1 MMNNNAIA
9 TINSASANFDMN
21 SLLSLLKD
29 SKATVIIINNNGMPI
44 DMNNVF
50 DTTAT
55 EVKKGRTFDLH
66 KYYVGKVRRI
76 LNDHSIQI
84 KVGKGCKR
92 GHISTGAFDELVNQ
106 LETKEVTLR
115 RVKFLFNALDEAGYK
130 EEGRGLKK
138 DVLFETLSY
147 IKENNLAVT
156 YKGKGENSHSRGN
169 AVKER
174 YELDN
179 LVEKLVKIPFTND
192 FAEKFANCLREDE
205 VSYETFKLA

>member
-1 MMNNNAIA
+1 MTNNTI
-9 TINSASANFDMN
+9 TINSAIDMN
-21 SLLSLLKD
+21 SLMSLLKD
-29 SKATVIIINNNGMPI
+29 NKATIIIINNNGTP
-44 DMNNVF
+44 MNMSNVF

-55 EVKKGRTFDLH
+55 EVKKGRTFDPH
-66 KYYVGKVRRI
+66 KYYAGNVRKI
-76 LNDHSIQI
+76 LSNHDIQI
-84 KVGKGCKR
+84 KAGKGCKR
-92 GHISTGAFDELVNQ
+92 GHISAGAFDELVNQ

-169 AVKER
+169 AQKER

-179 LVEKLVKIPFTND
+179 LVERLVKIPFTND
-192 FAEKFANCLREDE
+192 FAEKFATCLREGDE
-205 VSYETFKLA
+205 VVHATFKLA

>member
-1 MMNNNAIA
+1 MTNNTTAISVSADFNMTALMNMLKDTKA
-9 TINSASANFDMN
+9 TI
-21 SLLSLLKD
+21 
-29 SKATVIIINNNGMPI
+29 IIINNNGNPI
-44 DMNNVF
+44 DMTNVI
-50 DTTAT
+50 DSTAT
-55 EVKKGRTFDLH
+55 EVKKGHSFDLH
-66 KYYVGKVRRI
+66 KYYVGYVRKI
-76 LNDHSIQI
+76 LSDHDIQI

-179 LVEKLVKIPFTND
+179 LVEKLSKIPFTND

-205 VSYETFKLA
+205 VACATFKLA

>member
-1 MMNNNAIA
+1 MTNNTTAI
-9 TINSASANFDMN
+9 SASADFNMN
-21 SLLSLLKD
+21 NLLSILKD
-29 SKATVIIINNNGMPI
+29 SKATIIIINNNGTPI

-55 EVKKGRTFDLH
+55 EVVKKTHSFDLH

-76 LNDHSIQI
+76 LNDHDIQI

-179 LVEKLVKIPFTND
+179 LVEKLSKIPFTND

-205 VSYETFKLA
+205 VACATFKLA

>member
-1 MMNNNAIA
+1 MKKINITAVVAALETIA
-9 TINSASANFDMN
+9 LGLMIVAF
-21 SLLSLLKD
+21 
-29 SKATVIIINNNGMPI
+29 ATGCM
-44 DMNNVF
+44 
-50 DTTAT
+50 
-55 EVKKGRTFDLH
+55 
-66 KYYVGKVRRI
+66 
-76 LNDHSIQI
+76 

-179 LVEKLVKIPFTND
+179 LVEKLSKIPFTND

-205 VSYETFKLA
+205 VACATFKLA

>member
-1 MMNNNAIA
+1 MTNNTTAISVSADFNMNALM
-9 TINSASANFDMN
+9 SV
-21 SLLSLLKD
+21 LKD
-29 SKATVIIINNNGMPI
+29 SKATVIIINNNGTPI
-44 DMNNVF
+44 DMTNVI
-50 DTTAT
+50 DSTAT

-66 KYYVGKVRRI
+66 KYYVGNVRKI
-76 LNDHSIQI
+76 LNDHGIQI

-92 GHISTGAFDELVNQ
+92 GHISAGAFDELVSQ

-138 DVLFETLSY
+138 DVLFETLNY

-169 AVKER
+169 TEKER

-192 FAEKFANCLREDE
+192 FAEKFATCLREGDE
-205 VSYETFKLA
+205 VVHATFKLA

>member
-1 MMNNNAIA
+1 MMNNTTAISV
-9 TINSASANFDMN
+9 SADFNMTALMN
-21 SLLSLLKD
+21 LLKD
-29 SKATVIIINNNGMPI
+29 SKATIVIINNNGTPI

-55 EVKKGRTFDLH
+55 EVKKGRTFNLH
-66 KYYVGKVRRI
+66 KYYEGKVRRV
-76 LNDHSIQI
+76 LNDHDIQI

-92 GHISTGAFDELVNQ
+92 GHIGAGAFDELVNQ

-179 LVEKLVKIPFTND
+179 LVEKLSKIPFTND
-192 FAEKFANCLREDE
+192 FAIKFANCLREGDE
-205 VSYETFKLA
+205 VAYATFKMA

>member
-1 MMNNNAIA
+1 MTNNTTAISVSADFNMAALMN
-9 TINSASANFDMN
+9 M
-21 SLLSLLKD
+21 LKD
-29 SKATVIIINNNGMPI
+29 TKATVIIINNNGTPI

-55 EVKKGRTFDLH
+55 EVKKTRTFNLH
-66 KYYVGKVRRI
+66 KYYEGKVRRV
-76 LNDHSIQI
+76 LNDHGIQI
-84 KVGKGCKR
+84 KVSKGCKR
-92 GHISTGAFDELVNQ
+92 GHISVKAFDELVNQ

-169 AVKER
+169 TVKER

-179 LVEKLVKIPFTND
+179 LVEKLSKIPFTND
-192 FAEKFANCLREDE
+192 FAIKFANCLKDGDE
-205 VSYETFKLA
+205 VAYATFKMA

>member
-1 MMNNNAIA
+1 MTNNTNAIFVS
-9 TINSASANFDMN
+9 TDNFDMTA
-21 SLLSLLKD
+21 LLSILQKNN
-29 SKATVIIINNNGMPI
+29 ATVIIVNNGTPI
-44 DMNNVF
+44 DMTNVI
-50 DTTAT
+50 DSTAT
-55 EVKKGRTFDLH
+55 EVKKTHTFNLH
-66 KYYVGKVRRI
+66 KYYEGKVRRV
-76 LNDHSIQI
+76 LNDHDIQI
-84 KVGKGCKR
+84 KVGRGCKK
-92 GHISTGAFDELVNQ
+92 GHISAGAFDELVNQ

-169 AVKER
+169 AEKER

-192 FAEKFANCLREDE
+192 FAEKFASCLREEE
-205 VSYETFKLA
+205 VANATFKIA

>member
-1 MMNNNAIA
+1 MTNNTNAISV
-9 TINSASANFDMN
+9 SADFDMTALMN
-21 SLLSLLKD
+21 LLKNN
-29 SKATVIIINNNGMPI
+29 KATVIIINNNGTPV
-44 DMNNVF
+44 DMNNVV
-50 DTTAT
+50 DSTAT
-55 EVKKGRTFDLH
+55 EVKKTHIFNLH
-66 KYYVGKVRRI
+66 KYYVGNVRKI
-76 LNDHSIQI
+76 LNDHDIQI

-92 GHISTGAFDELVNQ
+92 GHISAGAFDELVNQ

-130 EEGRGLKK
+130 KEGRGLKK
-138 DVLFETLSY
+138 DVLFETLNY

-169 AVKER
+169 TVKER

-205 VSYETFKLA
+205 VASATFKLA

>member
-1 MMNNNAIA
+1 MTNNTTAISVSADFNMTALMNMLKDTKA
-9 TINSASANFDMN
+9 TI
-21 SLLSLLKD
+21 
-29 SKATVIIINNNGMPI
+29 IIINNNGTPI
-44 DMNNVF
+44 DMTNVI
-50 DTTAT
+50 DSTAT

-76 LNDHSIQI
+76 LNDHDIQI

-205 VSYETFKLA
+205 VAHATFKLA

>member
-1 MMNNNAIA
+1 MMNNTTAISV
-9 TINSASANFDMN
+9 SADFNMTALMN
-21 SLLSLLKD
+21 LLKN
-29 SKATVIIINNNGMPI
+29 SNATVIIINNGTPI
-44 DMNNVF
+44 DMTNII

-55 EVKKGRTFDLH
+55 EVIKKASSFNLR
-66 KYYVGKVRRI
+66 KYYAGKVRRV
-76 LNDHSIQI
+76 LNDHGIQI

-92 GHISTGAFDELVNQ
+92 GHISAGAFDELVNQ

-156 YKGKGENSHSRGN
+156 YKGKGKNSHSRGN
-169 AVKER
+169 AEKER

-179 LVEKLVKIPFTND
+179 LVDKLVKIPFTND
-192 FAEKFANCLREDE
+192 FAVKFANCLREDE
-205 VSYETFKLA
+205 VAYATFKMA